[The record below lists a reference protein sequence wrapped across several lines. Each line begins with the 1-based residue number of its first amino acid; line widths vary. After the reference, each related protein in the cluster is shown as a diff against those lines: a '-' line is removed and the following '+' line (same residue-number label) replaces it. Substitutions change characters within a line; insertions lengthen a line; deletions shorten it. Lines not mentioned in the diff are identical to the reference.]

1 MLYKALT
8 SAPQIDAVYVS
19 LEDGYHRVVTRMD
32 DDRRRSDPKI
42 PATANWHSSYIDSFS
57 GSPRR
62 VRHRTFYDTWPH
74 VVGSYDVGTIEDIR
88 ALAGYQA
95 AKDAR
100 ALIVEGPRP
109 NPDTGFPVII
119 LRVPIIKDDAFVGC
133 ASANITLDVLSR
145 FLTSHRASPHS
156 TTVIAN
162 PTEGTIISYPD
173 PKKGVRLENGRLE
186 MAKLDTIDDGN
197 VREAYRLQSDTN
209 RDDFLF
215 RSPQGGEEIS
225 ASFTRFPGSFG
236 KPWEVITLT
245 PTDDFV
251 GPLKRTNRQMIAL
264 IAALTGIELL
274 LIYFFSR
281 RLARPIEGVSQDL
294 RSVEDLTFSHA
305 APASSNIKEIK
316 ELQSAV
322 SLFETSL
329 RSFSSFVPLD
339 VVRKLIK
346 TGAPLTLGVE
356 QRFLTVL
363 FSDLQDFST
372 LAEQMAPN
380 DLLAQLSVYFE
391 AVSHAIAEESGT
403 VDKFIGDGI
412 MAFWGAPVHR
422 DDHVLRGCCGA
433 MRATRRMQQLNA
445 DWSKQGRP
453 SLHLRIGLHCADVL
467 VGNVGSSERLSYTV
481 MGDGVNVAARLEGVN
496 KTFGTAICISDS
508 VVEAVEPD
516 IVARPIRKVQVK
528 GRKREFMIYELLGI
542 RASDDPELKPS
553 DDAARLCEL
562 TREAS
567 SYFERGEFD
576 QAARRYEDILGAFPD
591 DPVAKSLLAMCLAK
605 ASA

>member
-1 MLYKALT
+1 M
-8 SAPQIDAVYVS
+8 
-19 LEDGYHRVVTRMD
+19 
-32 DDRRRSDPKI
+32 
-42 PATANWHSSYIDSFS
+42 
-57 GSPRR
+57 
-62 VRHRTFYDTWPH
+62 
-74 VVGSYDVGTIEDIR
+74 
-88 ALAGYQA
+88 
-95 AKDAR
+95 
-100 ALIVEGPRP
+100 
-109 NPDTGFPVII
+109 
-119 LRVPIIKDDAFVGC
+119 
-133 ASANITLDVLSR
+133 LSR

-156 TTVIAN
+156 ITVIAN

-215 RSPQGGEEIS
+215 RSPQGGDDIS
-225 ASFTRFPGSFG
+225 ASFTRFPGIFG

-245 PTDDFV
+245 PADDFV
-251 GPLKRTNRQMIAL
+251 GPLKRTSRQMVVL

-294 RSVEDLTFSHA
+294 RSVEDLTFSYGV
-305 APASSNIKEIK
+305 PTPSNIKEIK
-316 ELQSAV
+316 ELQTAV
-322 SLFETSL
+322 KLFETSL

-346 TGAPLTLGVE
+346 TGTPLTLGVE

-372 LAEQMAPN
+372 LAEQMAPS
-380 DLLAQLSVYFE
+380 DLLSQLSAYFE

-496 KTFGTAICISDS
+496 KTFGTSICISDS
-508 VVEAVEPD
+508 VVEAVEPE

-542 RASDDPELKPS
+542 RASDDPELKPP
-553 DDAARLCEL
+553 DDASQTLRTDAGSLVIFR
-562 TREAS
+562 
-567 SYFERGEFD
+567 
-576 QAARRYEDILGAFPD
+576 ARRI
-591 DPVAKSLLAMCLAK
+591 
-605 ASA
+605 